1 MAETAH
7 PVHKLI
13 WKIFHFSGN
22 QRPIP
27 WGSSM
32 RYTRDRLGQLFAKAG
47 YTKGAEIGV
56 RKGKFSRVLLKANP
70 DLHML
75 CVDPWA
81 PYGGR
86 KYTKEKQDH
95 IFEVCQET
103 LKPYADRVTYIR
115 KTSMEA
121 VRDIEK
127 ESLDFVFIDGNH
139 LFDFAMEDIIH
150 WSRRVRSGGI
160 VACHDFHYGSNVEV
174 VEAIMAYTRAN
185 HIDPWYNTKES
196 QPTAYWV
203 KP

>member
-1 MAETAH
+1 MAETKH

-13 WKIFHFSGN
+13 WKHFHFSGN

-32 RYTRDRLGQLFAKAG
+32 RYSRDKLGKLFADAG

-56 RKGKFSRVLLKANP
+56 RKGKFSLVLCKANP
-70 DLHML
+70 NLHMF
-75 CVDPWA
+75 CVDPWM

-86 KYTKEKQDH
+86 KYTKEKQDGL
-95 IFEVCQET
+95 FEIAKKT
-103 LKPYADRVTYIR
+103 LAPYNVTFIR
-115 KTSMEA
+115 KTSMEG
-121 VRDIEK
+121 VKDFK
-127 ESLDFVFIDGNH
+127 ENSLDFVYIDGNH
-139 LFDFAMEDIIH
+139 LFDFVMEDIIH

-160 VACHDFHYGSNVEV
+160 IAVHDFHYGSNVEV
-174 VEAIMAYTRAN
+174 VEAVMAYTRAN
-185 HIDPWYNTKES
+185 HIDPWYVTKES

>member
-1 MAETAH
+1 MAEKKH

-13 WKIFHFSGN
+13 WKHFHFTGR

-32 RYTRDRLGQLFAKAG
+32 RYKRTKLGILFAEAG
-47 YTKGAEIGV
+47 YTEGAEVGV
-56 RKGKFSRVLLKANP
+56 RKGAFSKVLCEANP
-70 DLHML
+70 DLHMF
-75 CVDPWA
+75 CVDPWM

-95 IFEVCQET
+95 LYEIAQET
-103 LKPYADRVTYIR
+103 LKPYDVTFIR
-115 KTSMEA
+115 KTSMDA
-121 VRDIEK
+121 VKNFEYN
-127 ESLDFVFIDGNH
+127 SLDFVYIDGNH
-139 LFDFAMEDIIH
+139 KFDFVMEDIIH
-150 WSRRVRSGGI
+150 WHRRVRPGGI

-174 VEAIMAYTRAN
+174 VMAVDAFTRAN
-185 HIDPWYNTKES
+185 HIDPWYVTKEN

>member
-1 MAETAH
+1 MAETKH

-13 WKIFHFSGN
+13 WKHFHFSGN

-32 RYTRDRLGQLFAKAG
+32 RYSRDKLGKLFADAG

-56 RKGKFSRVLLKANP
+56 RKGKFSLVLCKANP
-70 DLHML
+70 NLHMF
-75 CVDPWA
+75 CVDPWM

-86 KYTKEKQDH
+86 KYTKEKQDGL
-95 IFEVCQET
+95 FEIAKKT
-103 LKPYADRVTYIR
+103 LAPYNVTFIR
-115 KTSMEA
+115 KTSMEG
-121 VRDIEK
+121 VKDFK
-127 ESLDFVFIDGNH
+127 ENSLDFAYIDGNH
-139 LFDFAMEDIIH
+139 LFDFVMEDIIH

-174 VEAIMAYTRAN
+174 VEAVMAYTRAN
-185 HIDPWYNTKES
+185 HIDPWYVTKES